1 MTSTATASA
10 TVAPQRGNPVIPQAA
25 GSMPASTQA
34 QMDAAIAAVKAS
46 AAGWV
51 ALPVAERIRLLERTL
66 AATVE
71 VSDRWVAAALKA
83 KGLST
88 DAPQGGEEW
97 LGGPLVTIRN
107 LRLLIQSLRE
117 IEQHGLPQVPGPITT
132 RPDGQVVARVFPTG
146 TYDKLLFQ
154 GFTGEIWMDPK
165 VRRHE
170 LEATQATRYQPGAQV
185 EPAVALV
192 LGAGNVSS
200 IGPMDVLYKLFMEL
214 QVCVLKMNPVNEYLG
229 PFIEQAFAP
238 LVEPGYVRLVY
249 GGAAEGAYLCQHPEV
264 DEIHITGSDKTH
276 DAIVYGVGPEG
287 AKRKAERDPVNKRRI
302 TSELGNVSPVIVV
315 PGPWSAGDLDFQGAN
330 LASMLTNNAG
340 CNCNATRVIVQ
351 HAAWSQRL
359 ALLDAIRK
367 TFREAPTRK
376 AYYPGATDRFEAFKK
391 AHPEAEL
398 YGNPREGELPWMLVS
413 GLSPDAPDDICF
425 TTEAFTGV
433 TSEVALEAASVVD
446 YIDKAVAFCN
456 DTVWGS
462 LNASIIV
469 HPATLADP
477 TVAAAV
483 ERAIAD
489 LRFGTV
495 AVNHWPALAYG
506 FVSTT
511 WGAFPGHELH
521 DIQSGIGVVHNTYLY
536 EHPQKTVIRGP
547 FRVKPTPP
555 WFVTH
560 RTTHELGPRMAR
572 FEAAPSLR
580 KLPGVLWAAIRG

>member
-10 TVAPQRGNPVIPQAA
+10 SVAPQRGNPVIPQAA

-51 ALPVAERIRLLERTL
+51 ALPVAERVRLLERTL
-66 AATVE
+66 AATVD